1 MILVIDNYDSF
12 TYNLV
17 QYFGELGETL
27 VVRRNDALTVDE
39 VGAMSPEAIVISPGP
54 CAPVDA
60 GISVDVIRRYGA
72 EIPLLGVCLGHQAIG
87 EAYGGKVV
95 RASRVMHGKLS
106 HITHD
111 GTGLFAGVPSPLGV
125 MRYHSLIVERSSLPA
140 ELEVIAVAQDAPDE
154 IHALRHRTHPVW
166 GVQFHPESILTEC
179 GRDLLVN
186 FLAMARQLRPTATQ
200 A

>member
-17 QYFGELGETL
+17 QYLGELGEEI
-27 VVRRNDALTVDE
+27 VVYRNDALTVE
-39 VGAMSPEAIVISPGP
+39 QVGDLAPEAIVVSPGP
-54 CAPVDA
+54 CTPSEA

-87 EAYGGKVV
+87 EAYGGNVI
-95 RASRVMHGKLS
+95 RASRVMHGKIS

-125 MRYHSLIVERSSLPA
+125 MRYHSLIVERSSLPD
-140 ELEVIAVAQDAPDE
+140 ELEVIAIAQDDPSE
-154 IHALRHRTHPVW
+154 IHALRHRSHPVW

-186 FLAMARQLRPTATQ
+186 FLAMARQVPQTSA
-200 A
+200 

>member
-17 QYFGELGETL
+17 QYMGELGEEL
-27 VVRRNDALTVDE
+27 VVYRNDALTVE
-39 VGAMSPEAIVISPGP
+39 QVGDLAPEAIVVSPGP
-54 CAPVDA
+54 CTPSEA
-60 GISVDVIRRYGA
+60 GISVEVIRRYGA

-87 EAYGGKVV
+87 EAYGGNVI

-125 MRYHSLIVERSSLPA
+125 MRYHSLIVERSSLPD
-140 ELEVIAVAQDAPDE
+140 ELEVIAIAQDDPSE
-154 IHALRHRTHPVW
+154 IHALRHRSHPVW

-186 FLAMARQLRPTATQ
+186 FLAMARQVPQTSA
-200 A
+200 

>member
-17 QYFGELGETL
+17 QYFGELGESI
-27 VVRRNDALTVDE
+27 VVHRNDAISVEDI
-39 VGAMSPEAIVISPGP
+39 GALAPEAIVISPGP
-54 CAPVDA
+54 CAPADA
-60 GISVDVIRRYGA
+60 GISVDVIRRWGA

-87 EAYGGKVV
+87 EAYGGDVV

-111 GTGLFAGVPSPLGV
+111 GTGLFEGVPSPLGV
-125 MRYHSLIVERSSLPA
+125 MRYHSLVVKRETLPDV
-140 ELEVIAVAQDAPDE
+140 LQVTAVAQDDPSE
-154 IHALRHRTHPVW
+154 IHALQHRTHPVW
-166 GVQFHPESILTEC
+166 GVQFHPESILTES

-186 FLAMARQLRPTATQ
+186 FLAMARQRRVATV
-200 A
+200 

>member
-17 QYFGELGETL
+17 QYLGELGEEL
-27 VVRRNDALTVDE
+27 VVYRNDALTVE
-39 VGAMSPEAIVISPGP
+39 QVGELAPEAIVVSPGP
-54 CAPVDA
+54 CTPSEA
-60 GISVDVIRRYGA
+60 GISVDVVRRYGA

-87 EAYGGKVV
+87 EAYGGNVI

-125 MRYHSLIVERSSLPA
+125 MRYHSLIVERSSLPDA
-140 ELEVIAVAQDAPDE
+140 LEVLAVAQDDPSE

-166 GVQFHPESILTEC
+166 GVQFHPESILTES

-186 FLAMARQLRPTATQ
+186 FLTMARQVSQPSA
-200 A
+200 